1 MEELANQSI
10 SRVPRIT
17 SGSSGDTL
25 LHNTLR
31 AGQLLVP
38 RLEKSRDG
46 VVTQIIGGERE
57 RKKSK
62 WGVTLSAVELGQRHR
77 GSEAPPPQGSPRG
90 RHPAQ
95 PSPLPSLH
103 TTPTDS
109 PSSPARESLL
119 WVML

>member
-25 LHNTLR
+25 PHNTLR

-62 WGVTLSAVELGQRHR
+62 WGVTLSAVEFAQRHR
-77 GSEAPPPQGSPRG
+77 GTAPSRVTTRSAPNTTE
-90 RHPAQ
+90 
-95 PSPLPSLH
+95 PSAFLAHYSNRLAFFA
-103 TTPTDS
+103 
-109 PSSPARESLL
+109 SS
-119 WVML
+119 

>member
-1 MEELANQSI
+1 MEELANRSI

-25 LHNTLR
+25 PHNTLR

-77 GSEAPPPQGSPRG
+77 GTEAQ
-90 RHPAQ
+90 RHR
-95 PSPLPSLH
+95 PLKGHHEVGTQHNRALCLPC
-103 TTPTDS
+103 T
-109 PSSPARESLL
+109 LL
-119 WVML
+119 